1 MARTWSLSWAVWL
14 KAACCDLAGT
24 LNFSRWG
31 WASSVPAKWALC
43 CLLYNLSRTL
53 GLKCPV
59 CRVGDRRECIPRSKL
74 WRLHADPG
82 TGEKLSELLSLVG
95 EEALVSAATSQRP
108 THTGPSQFLP
118 SYFYT

>member
-1 MARTWSLSWAVWL
+1 MARTWSLSW
-14 KAACCDLAGT
+14 
-24 LNFSRWG
+24 
-31 WASSVPAKWALC
+31 AKWALC

-82 TGEKLSELLSLVG
+82 TGEKLSELPSLVG

-108 THTGPSQFLP
+108 THTGTSQFLP